1 MPYIDKNQVAEIRKD
16 LKSTFPNFK
25 FSVTRSD
32 YSGVRIVV
40 LSGDIDFGFDYR
52 SINVYHVDSHYQGEQ
67 RAFLKL
73 IVDYARK
80 DQYIMVEDGDYG
92 SVPNYYVN
100 LHIGD
105 WDRPYKFIN

>member
-40 LSGDIDFGFDYR
+40 LSGDIEFDFDYR
-52 SINVYHVDSHYQGEQ
+52 SINHYHLDTNYKGAAYS
-67 RAFLKL
+67 FLKL
-73 IVDYARK
+73 LCDYATK
-80 DQYIMVEDGDYG
+80 DQYVLVEDGDYG
-92 SVPNYYVN
+92 SVPNFYVN
-100 LHIGD
+100 IHVGD
-105 WDRPYKFIN
+105 WDKPYKFIK